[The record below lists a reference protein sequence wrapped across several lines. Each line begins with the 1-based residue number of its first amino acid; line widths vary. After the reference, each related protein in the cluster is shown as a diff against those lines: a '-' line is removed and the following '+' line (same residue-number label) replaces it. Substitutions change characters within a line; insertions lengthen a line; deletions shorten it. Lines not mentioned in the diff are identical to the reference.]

1 MRVTA
6 TVTAAGHR
14 LRRIVNGLVNGVPR
28 YTSTPMTVGQTL
40 PINVSV
46 VGNASLMLENTC
58 ASPRQAAGG
67 PSVTAVWIN
76 PEVSN

>member
-1 MRVTA
+1 
-6 TVTAAGHR
+6 
-14 LRRIVNGLVNGVPR
+14 
-28 YTSTPMTVGQTL
+28 MTVGQTL

-46 VGNASLMLENTC
+46 VGKASLMLENTC